1 MNKIYI
7 LFLFVMFFSCSQKQT
22 DTFLK
27 VEFLEKV
34 TFSLDSVTPN
44 YFIAMEALKHGDK
57 QYLTFLNSLTNT
69 IYYYDLIDSKLEREL
84 RFNVGETGISRGVMN
99 YNHLSADSIF
109 VFGAGLYSYITDY
122 SGEIIDTFQLIDF
135 EFRQSP
141 YSSSVSP
148 VIFDGKALYFNSM
161 VWGQYSSDYM
171 PFMRYKLDTKK
182 INLYGRL
189 PEVYHNNGD
198 WGAFSFDYAYQI
210 PDLKNHRIIYSFPAS
225 NTLFYYN
232 VSDLEFGEI
241 ANSETFTKISPP
253 FSSSNYT
260 DDIPE
265 WHLAM
270 NSKDMYGSLLFD
282 NVTNRVFRWFKYGV
296 KSNQKDPN
304 RPLMLIEFSYPDL
317 IPINYFKLPEDEYV
331 SENSFVIENKLFLR
345 LKGTLED
352 EITFHKFD
360 LF

>member
-1 MNKIYI
+1 
-7 LFLFVMFFSCSQKQT
+7 MFFSCSQKQT

-182 INLYGRL
+182 LICMEGYPRYIITMVIGEHFHLIM
-189 PEVYHNNGD
+189 PIK
-198 WGAFSFDYAYQI
+198 FQI
-210 PDLKNHRIIYSFPAS
+210 
-225 NTLFYYN
+225 
-232 VSDLEFGEI
+232 
-241 ANSETFTKISPP
+241 
-253 FSSSNYT
+253 
-260 DDIPE
+260 
-265 WHLAM
+265 
-270 NSKDMYGSLLFD
+270 
-282 NVTNRVFRWFKYGV
+282 
-296 KSNQKDPN
+296 
-304 RPLMLIEFSYPDL
+304 
-317 IPINYFKLPEDEYV
+317 
-331 SENSFVIENKLFLR
+331 
-345 LKGTLED
+345 
-352 EITFHKFD
+352 
-360 LF
+360 